1 MNSCYKIIIIILL
14 FFLILS
20 YICSI
25 IFEFRCLMRG
35 DDSKN
40 NTLSLLITDIIT
52 TIFIII
58 VNVYLI
64 YNVFYY
70 FSQKQ
75 LYIFLLLI
83 AINLI
88 VKIFILIMIVISVN
102 ITLEY
107 SDFNMIFFL
116 TFGQSCFLFILFIF
130 GLVYKCKL
138 SKELDESPLNR
149 VDEFITE
156 DMYKNILTQSLN
168 PNDKK
173 LKKDFKKQFEQRKT
187 ESSRISMFNTPN

>member
-25 IFEFRCLMRG
+25 IFEFRYLMRG

-40 NTLSLLITDIIT
+40 NILSLLITDIII

-64 YNVFYY
+64 YNAFYY

-83 AINLI
+83 AIILI

-107 SDFNMIFFL
+107 SDFNMIVFL

-130 GLVYKCKL
+130 GLFYKCKL

>member
-25 IFEFRCLMRG
+25 IFEFRYLIRD

-40 NTLSLLITDIIT
+40 NTL
-52 TIFIII
+52 FIII

-83 AINLI
+83 AIILI

-107 SDFNMIFFL
+107 SDFNMIVFL
-116 TFGQSCFLFILFIF
+116 TFGQSCVLFILFIF
-130 GLVYKCKL
+130 GLFYKCKL
-138 SKELDESPLNR
+138 SKELDESPLNH

-187 ESSRISMFNTPN
+187 ESSRISMFNKSN

>member
-25 IFEFRCLMRG
+25 IFEFRYLIKG

-40 NTLSLLITDIIT
+40 NVLSLLITDIII

-64 YNVFYY
+64 YNAFYY

-75 LYIFLLLI
+75 PYIYF
-83 AINLI
+83 
-88 VKIFILIMIVISVN
+88 S
-102 ITLEY
+102 Y
-107 SDFNMIFFL
+107 
-116 TFGQSCFLFILFIF
+116 
-130 GLVYKCKL
+130 
-138 SKELDESPLNR
+138 
-149 VDEFITE
+149 
-156 DMYKNILTQSLN
+156 
-168 PNDKK
+168 
-173 LKKDFKKQFEQRKT
+173 
-187 ESSRISMFNTPN
+187 

>member
-40 NTLSLLITDIIT
+40 NTLSLLITDIII

-64 YNVFYY
+64 YNAFYY

-83 AINLI
+83 AIILI

-107 SDFNMIFFL
+107 SDFNMIVFL

-187 ESSRISMFNTPN
+187 ESSRISMFNTHN

>member
-25 IFEFRCLMRG
+25 IFEFRYLIKG

-40 NTLSLLITDIIT
+40 NVLSLLITDIII

-75 LYIFLLLI
+75 LCVFLLLI
-83 AINLI
+83 AVILI

-107 SDFNMIFFL
+107 SDFNMIVFL